1 MVVVIMAA
9 AVDVVV
15 GGVGAVPVV
24 ALRAVVAGLLVE
36 DVEGAIDNNFVN
48 VFLIII
54 NHDRIRLF
62 FI

>member
-24 ALRAVVAGLLVE
+24 ALRAAVAGLLVE
-36 DVEGAIDNNFVN
+36 DVEGAIDSNFVN
-48 VFLIII
+48 VF
-54 NHDRIRLF
+54 
-62 FI
+62 